1 MLCCNSLYGLLG
13 ECKED
18 VESTIL
24 VLWSSKIY
32 GRELVDLGNDQRW
45 EFLNTLFSISEAG
58 LYMQMVEKL
67 DEGVVPIELGPL
79 DYESLHGVVAKALFK
94 AHVEGKLKDEIM
106 ATPEFFVEPDPELP
120 LALLDQR
127 EAGKRLLL
135 ITNSDYHYTN
145 NMMQYAFNKYLPK
158 GMYWRDLFD
167 MVLFPYKLIK

>member
-1 MLCCNSLYGLLG
+1 
-13 ECKED
+13 
-18 VESTIL
+18 
-24 VLWSSKIY
+24 
-32 GRELVDLGNDQRW
+32 
-45 EFLNTLFSISEAG
+45 
-58 LYMQMVEKL
+58 MQMVEKL

-79 DYESLHGVVAKALFK
+79 DYESLHG
-94 AHVEGKLKDEIM
+94 DEIM
-106 ATPEFFVEPDPELP
+106 AKPEFFVEPDPELP